1 MIKTLS
7 KIVNNTNIEVK
18 WWSYAAWT
26 LPFVALAIIAF
37 EHYIGWSDDIIDKT
51 IIIITTVF
59 FSVSV
64 YWWWWALNKFL
75 TILQVME
82 QNEDKFGE
90 ILDEIKRTRNDL
102 KN

>member
-1 MIKTLS
+1 MIGTLA
-7 KIVNNTNIEVK
+7 KIVKSTSVEVK

-26 LPFVALAIIAF
+26 LPFAALGFISF
-37 EHYIGWSDDIIDKT
+37 EHYIGWSDDIINQS

-82 QNEDKFGE
+82 QNEDKFEE
-90 ILDEIKRTRNDL
+90 ILDEIKRTRNEL
-102 KN
+102 KQ